1 MAKELQNIQK
11 TLQRDTDSIKIEM
24 ESLFASPQTRTQIKQ
39 SAQQNKLRV
48 GLLFSPNPQTFAI
61 LLFASLSKSTN
72 LTNNEPHKWLELEYI
87 YSFTIHTRFPS
98 GPSPI
103 RNSSLKSL
111 LKAYML
117 HHVYEGQCHKEAS
130 KKFPREIK
138 RKATHFQI

>member
-1 MAKELQNIQK
+1 MRVPEHVPKSNKVPNKISLELVYYF
-11 TLQRDTDSIKIEM
+11 LQILKH
-24 ESLFASPQTRTQIKQ
+24 SP
-39 SAQQNKLRV
+39 
-48 GLLFSPNPQTFAI
+48 I

-72 LTNNEPHKWLELEYI
+72 RTNNEPHKWLDLEYI
-87 YSFTIHTRFPS
+87 YNCPFQYVPVFHPDHLQSAIL
-98 GPSPI
+98 
-103 RNSSLKSL
+103 SLKSL